1 MATLQKLVFTSTEEG
16 CFGEMASQIHLL
28 FKAIHLL
35 LGKQAPRCFGHVQK
49 EAYGMQGMLT
59 VHSARSALCET
70 PCHLELLGCALLGL
84 QILAGLT
91 GF

>member
-16 CFGEMASQIHLL
+16 CFWEMASQIHLL

-49 EAYGMQGMLT
+49 EAYGM
-59 VHSARSALCET
+59 HSAHCALCET
-70 PCHLELLGCALLGL
+70 PAPWSFWAALFS
-84 QILAGLT
+84 AHKS
-91 GF
+91 